1 MTSINPATGET
12 LEQFDELT
20 GTELERKLALTSAGF
35 LAQRASSFDERA
47 AVLLAAADQRQ

>member
-12 LEQFDELT
+12 LEQFNELT
-20 GTELERKLALTSAGF
+20 GTELERKLALASAGF

-47 AVLLAAADQRQ
+47 AVLLAAADLH